1 MELERPAG
9 VEKVQV
15 FEMTGE
21 KAVHEKFFIIS
32 HTVTHP
38 SNYEY
43 IRFRN
48 DCPRMNIPRYG
59 LASSFNWGLPCLL

>member
-1 MELERPAG
+1 MTIMELERPAG

-21 KAVHEKFFIIS
+21 KAVHGKFFIIS

-38 SNYEY
+38 SDYEY
-43 IRFRN
+43 DSAMIV
-48 DCPRMNIPRYG
+48 
-59 LASSFNWGLPCLL
+59 LE

>member
-1 MELERPAG
+1 MTIMELERPAG

-21 KAVHEKFFIIS
+21 KAVHGKFFIIS

-38 SNYEY
+38 SNYEH

-48 DCPRMNIPRYG
+48 DC
-59 LASSFNWGLPCLL
+59 LE